1 MTNTE
6 FAKNILEEINNDVTK
21 LNRDYI
27 CNVTELASLEQINE
41 MFGSFA
47 EFKAFVL
54 KGIREGSFS
63 ATTPVA
69 SAPTTPAEEPASP
82 QPAEEE
88 PAGLTGV
95 GIEGEATQPAVQQP
109 AIKEIYV
116 TDHAGQT
123 KLVKCPAATNLK
135 TILAAVGIDTEQG
148 YEIRVNNQLEMDVEA
163 IPESGSRVSAMKQ
176 IKGNK

>member
-69 SAPTTPAEEPASP
+69 SAPAAPTAEEPTTPAEEPA
-82 QPAEEE
+82 
-88 PAGLTGV
+88 GLSGV
-95 GIEGEATQPAVQQP
+95 GIEGEGTEPAVQQP
-109 AIKEIYV
+109 TIKEIYV

-148 YEIRVNNQLEMDVEA
+148 YEVRVNNQLEMDVEA
-163 IPESGSRVSAMKQ
+163 IPENGSRVSAMKQ